1 MGTGVT
7 CCMNRSISIDGEAY
21 MVMNP
26 LYSGMKRILII
37 HFGVHVL
44 TYLSKLMI
52 DDLVEVKSV
61 SIAGLS
67 I

>member
-1 MGTGVT
+1 
-7 CCMNRSISIDGEAY
+7 
-21 MVMNP
+21 
-26 LYSGMKRILII
+26 MKRILII